1 MSRKEKKFAIEVK
14 ETNNNGTTV
23 NEVYVNQRMIG
34 QISQVNDKN
43 NFLLT
48 KTAVNSLR
56 NSAQFVKI
64 YRPIPK
70 KTFSL

>member
-43 NFLLT
+43 WVASNQSGEMRVKSIDEGIQWIIAEFNLH
-48 KTAVNSLR
+48 SL
-56 NSAQFVKI
+56 
-64 YRPIPK
+64 
-70 KTFSL
+70 